1 MAARVTIVLF
11 LTLLCKVY
19 SKEYAEFIDITEYFD
34 NTEYIDN
41 TDNIENDEYMDNFE
55 PGSRPPRIEEITSN
69 LNIINHQIV
78 LKKDM
83 NENIELTCRV
93 EDGTI
98 PSPVV
103 TWYKNNKILDFSTE
117 GISIDAS
124 KENMIR
130 FVGKISFKQN

>member
-1 MAARVTIVLF
+1 MAAKVIIVLF

-19 SKEYAEFIDITEYFD
+19 SKEYAEFIDNTEYFD
-34 NTEYIDN
+34 NTEYIN
-41 TDNIENDEYMDNFE
+41 NIGNIENDEYMDFE

-117 GISIDAS
+117 RISTDAS